1 MDPSVQQASEKRN
14 QYLASKKM
22 HIYSVCVFGLCMQY
36 QHPAFVHSAIG
47 QLHTLFNKIVHNS
60 EAEVV
65 KI

>member
-1 MDPSVQQASEKRN
+1 MQ
-14 QYLASKKM
+14 
-22 HIYSVCVFGLCMQY
+22 IYSVCMFGLCMQY

-47 QLHTLFNKIVHNS
+47 QLHTLFSKIVHNS